1 MTSPARDTEGVRP
14 RGRPRRVEATEA
26 ILDATLELLAERGFA
41 STTMDGIAERARVG
55 KTTIYRR
62 WCSKEDLIVDA
73 LARFAADLELPPG
86 DGDVRAVLLEHVR
99 AVARLFSDP
108 LAGRLLAA
116 LLGELERNERFATAY
131 AERVVAPLRG
141 PLVDLLVSARANGQ
155 LRADADPEQVAD
167 LLVGPA
173 FLRLVFP
180 FGLPDVD
187 PSYPETLLDAIWDGI
202 APRRSS

>member
-1 MTSPARDTEGVRP
+1 MTTPAQAGQAGRP
-14 RGRPRRVEATEA
+14 RGRPRRAEATEA

-41 STTMDGIAERARVG
+41 ATTMDGIAERARVG

-62 WCSKEDLIVDA
+62 WCSKEDLILEAVV
-73 LARFAADLELPPG
+73 RFASALELPQG
-86 DGDVRAVLLEHVR
+86 DGDIRAVLLEHVH
-99 AVARLFSDP
+99 AVTRLFSDP
-108 LAGRLLAA
+108 LAARLLAA

-141 PLVDLLVSARANGQ
+141 PLVERLVAARASGQ
-155 LRADADPEQVAD
+155 LRSDADPEQIAD

-180 FGLPDVD
+180 FGLPGVD
-187 PSYPETLLDAIWDGI
+187 PSYPETLLDAIWDGV
-202 APRRSS
+202 APRPT

>member
-1 MTSPARDTEGVRP
+1 MTSPAQDTAGVRP

-73 LARFAADLELPPG
+73 LARFAAELELPSG

-108 LAGRLLAA
+108 LLGRLLAA
-116 LLGELERNERFATAY
+116 LLGELERNDRFATAY

-141 PLVDLLVSARANGQ
+141 PLVTLLVSARANGQ

-202 APRRSS
+202 APRRQ